1 MPDRAGATRDEF
13 YQAVEALTP
22 GELLKLNNF
31 AAYRVRGL
39 GRSACGRTWEDLL
52 SEAML
57 KILEGTANNGSGRLW
72 NRNVDLVTLLCGAMR
87 SISSHW
93 RRDSVEE
100 EEVLLESEVGTRS
113 GEEGWISPLD
123 NAVSDDPSQDRDV
136 AARQELG
143 LIETRCHD
151 DLSARRV
158 LKGWLRGMTS
168 SEIMQDFKLT
178 KWEYQQDVKPIRL
191 RLRERDGTLGSKR
204 FRGRRW
210 RA

>member
-1 MPDRAGATRDEF
+1 MPDRAGATKDEV
-13 YQAVEALTP
+13 YRAIEALTP
-22 GELLKLNNF
+22 GELLKLKHF
-31 AAYRVRGL
+31 AAWRVRGL
-39 GRSACGRTWEDLL
+39 ARASCGRTWEDLL
-52 SEAML
+52 SEAVL
-57 KILEGTANNGSGRLW
+57 STLEGAVNNGGGRLW
-72 NRNVDLVTLLCGAMR
+72 NRNVDLVTHLVGAMR

-93 RRDSVEE
+93 KRDFVEE
-100 EEVLLESEVGTRS
+100 EEVLLESELASRS

-123 NAVSDDPSQDRDV
+123 NAVSNDPSQDRDV

-178 KWEYQQDVKPIRL
+178 KWEYQQAVKRIRL